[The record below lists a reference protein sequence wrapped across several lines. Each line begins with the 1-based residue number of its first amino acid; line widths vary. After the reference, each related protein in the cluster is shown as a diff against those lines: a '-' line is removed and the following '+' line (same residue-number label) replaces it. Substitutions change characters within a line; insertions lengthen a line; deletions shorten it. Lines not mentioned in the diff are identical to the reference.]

1 MNRLCIMG
9 ITASIMLA
17 VCSAASAQEATH
29 AWGSSWDF
37 KTPNEEV
44 AALNRA
50 QLIHQAENGGLTM
63 VTNIAGDV
71 IHNSTYEGPVN
82 QSSSTNVGNM
92 STTTTNVNAE
102 GSTVILTLTTGQSTS
117 NVNQGAS
124 SRSTTTTTRSP
135 GN

>member
-1 MNRLCIMG
+1 MNRICIMG
-9 ITASIMLA
+9 ITVSIMLA

-71 IHNSTYEGPVN
+71 VHNNTYEGPVN

-102 GSTVILTLTTGQSTS
+102 GSTVTLRVTTGQSTS

-124 SRSTTTTTRSP
+124 SRSTTTTTRTP

>member
-1 MNRLCIMG
+1 MNRVCIMG
-9 ITASIMLA
+9 ITAGVLLA
-17 VCSAASAQEATH
+17 VSSEASAQEATR
-29 AWGSSWDF
+29 AWGNSWDF
-37 KTPNEEV
+37 RTPNEEV

-71 IHNSTYEGPVN
+71 VHNNTYEGPVN

-102 GSTVILTLTTGQSTS
+102 GSTVTLRVTTGQSTS

-124 SRSTTTTTRSP
+124 SRSTTTTTRTP

>member
-1 MNRLCIMG
+1 MKRVCMMG
-9 ITASIMLA
+9 VAAGLVLA
-17 VCSAASAQEATH
+17 AGTAASAQEATR

-50 QLIHQAENGGLTM
+50 QLIHQAENGGLTV

-82 QSSSTNVGNM
+82 QASSTNVGNL
-92 STTTTNVNAE
+92 STTTTNVNAQ
-102 GSTVILTLTTGQSTS
+102 GSNVTLTVRTGQSND
-117 NVNQGAS
+117 NVNQGSNSDAT
-124 SRSTTTTTRSP
+124 SRGRGP
-135 GN
+135 GD